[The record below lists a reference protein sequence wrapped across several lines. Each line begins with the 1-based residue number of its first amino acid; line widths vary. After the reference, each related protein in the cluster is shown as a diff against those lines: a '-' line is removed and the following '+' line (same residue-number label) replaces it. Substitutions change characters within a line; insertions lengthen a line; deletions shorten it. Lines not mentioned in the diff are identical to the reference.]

1 MTPTTVL
8 RPVHAWFF
16 FWERVVPSLYRVVAT
31 GLAAIAT
38 AVVLVAVGMDPLLGL
53 ALSVVL
59 WIGLAVWQEHDERVS
74 LPPDR
79 EFAAALAEAV
89 SLAPLA
95 LAVDVA
101 HGPKRARP
109 EAWDTFVVLSADR
122 APAHPL
128 YGFHITV
135 KRHAADGWMRLQVI
149 DDDRQR
155 LDQITERL
163 QSAGAQALSERIQ
176 RAHSAD
182 EDAEAIRAA
191 LTRAYC

>member
-31 GLAAIAT
+31 GLAATAT
-38 AVVLVAVGMDPLLGL
+38 AVALALVGADPLL
-53 ALSVVL
+53 ALGVSVAL
-59 WIGLAVWQEHDERVS
+59 WIGLAIGQEHDERVA

-79 EFAAALAEAV
+79 EFVTALTDAV
-89 SLAPLA
+89 SKAPLA
-95 LAVDVA
+95 LKVELA

-109 EAWDTFVVLSADR
+109 EAWDTFAVLSADR

-128 YGFHITV
+128 NGFHITV
-135 KRHAADGWMRLQVI
+135 KRHAAHWMRIQVI

-155 LDQITERL
+155 LEDFTERL
-163 QSAGAQALSERIQ
+163 QSAGAQGLAERIQ
-176 RAHSAD
+176 RSHSAD
-182 EDAEAIRAA
+182 DDAEAIRAA
-191 LTRAYC
+191 LTTAYC